1 MIHGLISVALVART
15 VVVAILQ
22 RLAVVPRLERVDPG
36 YGIIA
41 GVVGSEPVI
50 VSASC
55 GEAQMISHVHLM
67 VHHAVVIGHVFFH
80 IQASGGMN

>member
-1 MIHGLISVALVART
+1 MIHGHISVALVART

-50 VSASC
+50 VSTSC
-55 GEAQMISHVHLM
+55 
-67 VHHAVVIGHVFFH
+67 
-80 IQASGGMN
+80 